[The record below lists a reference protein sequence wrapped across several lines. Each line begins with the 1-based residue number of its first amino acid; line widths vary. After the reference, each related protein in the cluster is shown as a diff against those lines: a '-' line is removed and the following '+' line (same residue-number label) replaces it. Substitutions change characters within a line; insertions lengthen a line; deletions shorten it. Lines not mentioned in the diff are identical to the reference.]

1 MSVDTSPTMGAA
13 LRINNQVSPE
23 DYAWVSQFLREE
35 CAIAL
40 EDGKEYLVSSRMTPL
55 IRQYGFADISELI
68 AAMRKNPT
76 SPLASELVDAMTTNE
91 TSFFRDVHPFD
102 SLRDDILPKLIES
115 RRDTKRIRIWS
126 GACSSGQ
133 EPLSIAMLIREDFPE
148 LASWDVKI
156 IGTDISRSILA
167 KAEKGEYNQL
177 EVNRGLPARLLVKY
191 FDRLGARFRVKDELL
206 SMIQYCHLNL
216 AKEWANLPV
225 FDVIFLRNVLIYFE
239 DDTKKSILDQATR
252 HIADDGWLALGGA
265 ESTRR
270 VQSDFVHTLIGR
282 TVWYQT
288 CRGDA

>member
-1 MSVDTSPTMGAA
+1 MSADAGPPIGTT

-23 DYAWVSQFLREE
+23 DYAWVSQFLRNE
-35 CAIAL
+35 CAISL
-40 EDGKEYLVSSRMTPL
+40 EEGKEYLVSSRMTPL
-55 IRQYGFADISELI
+55 IRQYGFTDISELI
-68 AAMRKNPT
+68 GAMRKNPA
-76 SPLASELVDAMTTNE
+76 SPLAGELVDAMTTNE

-102 SLRDDILPKLIES
+102 SLRDDILPKLIAA
-115 RRDTKRIRIWS
+115 RGDTKRLRIWS

-133 EPLSIAMLIREDFPE
+133 EPLSLAMLIREDFPE
-148 LASWDVKI
+148 LASWDIKI

-191 FDRLGARFRVKDELL
+191 FDRLGARFRVKEELL

-216 AKEWANLPV
+216 AKEWTDLPV

-239 DDTKKSILDQATR
+239 DETKKSILDQATR

-270 VQSDFVHTLIGR
+270 VQTHFVHTLIGR

-288 CRGDA
+288 AKGDA